1 MISQAQYRNTAHPS
15 TLFAT
20 PLHRDTIY
28 NILSEIIVATNSMR
42 YVEDENGY
50 ITIPKNPISKSG
62 VFQYLGKSISSE
74 LEPDKVY
81 NVWRPEEEL
90 NNPETIESF
99 RLTPWIPE
107 HVMLGAG
114 FSPAETVGVQGV
126 TGETVEFFGDTL
138 YSKLKLFGD
147 DLKKL
152 IKAGLKELSCGFRC
166 QWVIQS
172 GVTAD
177 GQSYDVIQKQ
187 IRGNHL
193 ASVES
198 ARMGSD
204 VRVAMDKAV
213 FALDSIDFNP
223 NPKPHGDNMPVPK
236 EVQQAI
242 DEAIKPLQVALDAA
256 EKKVEEMEKDKKENP
271 FVKKT
276 AEDMEAEEKEEAD
289 KKAKADEKSKAM
301 DSAIAKVA
309 DLEKEVKT
317 LKSTAMD
324 GNAVMKAFAEKQD
337 LAAKASQIVGAFD
350 HSDLDAG
357 GVAKYALEKMG
368 VACDSG
374 SELAMFKGV
383 LAARQTP
390 TFTVDHGTAS
400 DSADAAK
407 SDNLD
412 KAGL

>member
-1 MISQAQYRNTAHPS
+1 MKYT
-15 TLFAT
+15 
-20 PLHRDTIY
+20 
-28 NILSEIIVATNSMR
+28 
-42 YVEDENGY
+42 EDENGY

-62 VFQYLGKSISSE
+62 VFQYLGKSISPQ

-90 NNPETIESF
+90 NNPDTIESF

-107 HVMLGAG
+107 HVMLGND
-114 FSPAETVGVQGV
+114 FTPAEVVGVQGV
-126 TGETVEFFGDTL
+126 TGETVEFMGGTL

-166 QWVIQS
+166 QWDIVS
-172 GVTAD
+172 GATPD
-177 GQSYDVIQKQ
+177 GQSYDVIQRQ

-213 FALDSIDFNP
+213 FALDSIDFKLKP
-223 NPKPHGDNMPVPK
+223 NGDDMLTKDDLKVAMDAAIEPVQK
-236 EVQQAI
+236 AL
-242 DEAIKPLQVALDAA
+242 DEANKKIGEL
-256 EKKVEEMEKDKKENP
+256 EKKAEDMGKGD
-271 FVKKT
+271 KT
-276 AEDMEAEEKEEAD
+276 AEDMEEEEK
-289 KKAKADEKSKAM
+289 KKAEDKEKSEAM
-301 DSAIAKVA
+301 DAAIAKVES
-309 DLEKEVKT
+309 LEKEVST

-337 LAAKASQIVGAFD
+337 LANRAAQIVGAFD
-350 HSDLDAG
+350 HADMDAQ
-357 GVAKYALEKMG
+357 GVAKHALTKMG

-374 SELAMFKGV
+374 QELAMFKGV
-383 LAARQTP
+383 LAARKAP
-390 TFTVDHGTAS
+390 TFTVDHGNAL
-400 DSADAAK
+400 DSADSAK
-407 SDNLD
+407 SENLD
-412 KAGL
+412 KLGL

>member
-1 MISQAQYRNTAHPS
+1 MKYT
-15 TLFAT
+15 
-20 PLHRDTIY
+20 
-28 NILSEIIVATNSMR
+28 
-42 YVEDENGY
+42 EDENGY

-62 VFQYLGKSISSE
+62 VFQYLGKSISPE

-166 QWVIQS
+166 QWVIQ
-172 GVTAD
+172 GGITPA
-177 GQSYDVIQKQ
+177 GQAYDVIQKQ

-204 VRVAMDKAV
+204 VRVAMDRAV
-213 FALDSIDFNP
+213 FALDSIDFTPNP
-223 NPKPHGDNMPVPK
+223 NHNGDDMPVTK

-242 DEAIKPLQVALDAA
+242 DEAIKPLQIALDAA

-301 DSAIAKVA
+301 DSAISALK
-309 DLEKEVKT
+309 KEVET

-324 GNAVMKAFAEKQD
+324 GNAVMKAFAEKQA
-337 LAAKASQIVGAFD
+337 LAVSASQIVGAFD

-407 SDNLD
+407 SDALD

>member
-1 MISQAQYRNTAHPS
+1 MQY
-15 TLFAT
+15 
-20 PLHRDTIY
+20 I
-28 NILSEIIVATNSMR
+28 
-42 YVEDENGY
+42 EDENGY

-62 VFQYLGKSISSE
+62 IFQYLGKSISPE
-74 LEPDKVY
+74 LEPDRTY
-81 NVWRPEEEL
+81 NVWRPVEEL

-114 FSPAETVGVQGV
+114 FTPAESVGVQGV
-126 TGETVEFFGDTL
+126 TGETVEFVGDTL
-138 YSKLKLFGD
+138 YSKLKLFGE

-172 GVTAD
+172 GTF
-177 GQSYDVIQKQ
+177 GGKPYDVIQRQ

-193 ASVES
+193 ASVDN

-204 VRVAMDKAV
+204 VRVAMDRTV
-213 FALDSIDFNP
+213 FALDSIDFKLKP
-223 NPKPHGDNMPVPK
+223 NGEIMDPK
-236 EVQQAI
+236 EVAKAI
-242 DEAIKPLQVALDAA
+242 ALALSPMQTAMDAMCDEMKDM
-256 EKKVEEMEKDKKENP
+256 KSKSKDKDEVKE
-271 FVKKT
+271 KT
-276 AEDMEAEEKEEAD
+276 AEDMEAEKEEEKKKAEDKEKDD
-289 KKAKADEKSKAM
+289 KKSDAM
-301 DSAIAKVA
+301 DSAVKALQA
-309 DLEKEVKT
+309 EVKT

-337 LAAKASQIVGAFD
+337 LATKASQIVGAFD
-350 HSDLDAG
+350 HADLDAQ

-383 LAARQTP
+383 LHARKAP
-390 TFTVDHGTAS
+390 TFTVDPGIVLDGA
-400 DSADAAK
+400 DSAK
-407 SDNLD
+407 SETLD
-412 KAGL
+412 KLGL

>member
-1 MISQAQYRNTAHPS
+1 MKYT
-15 TLFAT
+15 
-20 PLHRDTIY
+20 
-28 NILSEIIVATNSMR
+28 
-42 YVEDENGY
+42 EDENGY

-62 VFQYLGKSISSE
+62 IFQYLGKSISPE

-107 HVMLGAG
+107 HVMLGEG
-114 FSPAETVGVQGV
+114 FTPAEVVGVQGV
-126 TGETVEFFGDTL
+126 TGEEIEFFGGTL
-138 YSKLKLFGD
+138 YSKLKLFGE

-172 GVTAD
+172 GVFEGKT
-177 GQSYDVIQKQ
+177 YDVIQRQ

-193 ASVES
+193 ASVEN

-204 VRVAMDKAV
+204 VRVAMDRAV
-213 FALDSIDFNP
+213 FALDSIDFKLKP
-223 NPKPHGDNMPVPK
+223 NGEDMSITK
-236 EVQQAI
+236 EELATAIAEAVQ
-242 DEAIKPLQVALDAA
+242 PFQVAMD
-256 EKKVEEMEKDKKENP
+256 EMSKDMESMKKDK
-271 FVKKT
+271 
-276 AEDMEAEEKEEAD
+276 AEDMEMSEAD
-289 KKAKADEKSKAM
+289 MMKALKAGDMYKDGMDEKSMKSAYDKMMKAKDMKKSDAM
-301 DSAIAKVA
+301 DSAIAKLTEQVA
-309 DLEKEVKT
+309 T
-317 LKSTAMD
+317 LQSTAMD

-350 HSDLDAG
+350 HSDLDAN
-357 GVAKYALEKMG
+357 GVAKYALDKMG

-374 SELAMFKGV
+374 QELAIFKGV
-383 LAARQTP
+383 LLGRKEK
-390 TFTVDHGTAS
+390 TFTVDNATAL
-400 DSADAAK
+400 DSTESAK

-412 KAGL
+412 KLGL